1 MAKLLSVFVQEGLG
15 GGLTPSS
22 SLKDQTGW
30 MWEQNICGC
39 VHSYPAFY
47 YFSLV
52 LHFCLCL
59 NFSWVF
65 VCMASDCVC
74 CVSSSGIQIAL

>member
-30 MWEQNICGC
+30 MWEQNIFGC
-39 VHSYPAFY
+39 AQSFPAFC
-47 YFSLV
+47 YFSLI
-52 LHFCLCL
+52 LHLFHYVG
-59 NFSWVF
+59 FSWGF
-65 VCMASDCVC
+65 VCMASGFVY
-74 CVSSSGIQIAL
+74 CVSSSGIQIGL